1 MVPAVVECFLVVRFR
16 LVELFLGA
24 GDCGEALVDGFRH
37 SSEDAGWM
45 IGAAVD
51 VEGLVVGISVGGVR
65 AVAEVQCYVQE
76 VDDGHVGCVQC
87 DSEAVVLKEL
97 L

>member
-1 MVPAVVECFLVVRFR
+1 MLVPAVVECFLVVRFR

-45 IGAAVD
+45 IGAAVNI
-51 VEGLVVGISVGGVR
+51 EGLVVGLSVGSVCV
-65 AVAEVQCYVQE
+65 VAEIQGYVQ
-76 VDDGHVGCVQC
+76 
-87 DSEAVVLKEL
+87 KN
-97 L
+97 